1 MDAEIRQAL
10 QKDRLVDITTI
21 GRKTGQAWRKEV
33 AIFFVDGHLY
43 LLGTPTPP
51 RSWYANLLAK
61 PEFTYHLKQ
70 SIQRDLPAR
79 ATPIRDKEAKRA
91 MILKFERGLSRRNPI
106 DVEEWVEQSPL
117 VEVELL
123 GQGEGGS

>member
-1 MDAEIRQAL
+1 MDPEIRRAL
-10 QKDRLVDITTI
+10 ERDRLVDITTI
-21 GRKTGQAWRKEV
+21 GRKTGQSWRKEV

-43 LLGTPTPP
+43 LLGTPRPP

-79 ATPIRDKEAKRA
+79 AEPIRDNDAKRA
-91 MILKFERGLSRRNPI
+91 VILKFERGLSRRNPI
-106 DVEEWVEQSPL
+106 DLEDWVEHSPI

-123 GQGEGGS
+123 VQEG